1 MVIVDYHAT
10 DFFPE
15 RWFDAVFILRYDAL
29 TTYYTDPFLYAVFHR
44 TDLCHSQAL
53 GFSVIR
59 VFLFAV

>member
-29 TTYYTDPFLYAVFHR
+29 TTYYTDPFLHAVFDK
-44 TDLCHSQAL
+44 TDMSLASL
-53 GFSVIR
+53 GV
-59 VFLFAV
+59 

>member
-29 TTYYTDPFLYAVFHR
+29 TTYYVTILIL
-44 TDLCHSQAL
+44 T
-53 GFSVIR
+53 
-59 VFLFAV
+59 LFICGIP